1 MMRRPVFWLL
11 TCLLSGPVAADRL
24 TLEEALAAVSAAH
37 PDRRVAESDLT
48 LALAE
53 RDQALSRTDFNLYL
67 DGALRMGLRPSEL
80 GGDWESNNE
89 ARIVARKSLLDFGR
103 SRESAAAAEQEVA
116 ARRTALLNLDSL
128 RRIDIMARYFDVLL
142 ADIQYAAENEAM
154 AVAYVARDNAQDR
167 LELGELTRPQMLEL
181 ETRYQDIRE
190 RRNASLQRL
199 QATRQRL
206 AHAIN
211 RTQLPTELVEPPLKD
226 NDRRIPEYDVL
237 LPWVTERNSQILI
250 LQAQLGAADSR
261 MAAIRTENKP
271 ILEAEFIGG
280 DYSRLSSTRDDLSA
294 GLLFTIPLY
303 QGGRID
309 TRLAREQAQKEKVLA
324 QIDRLRL
331 DLAELLLE
339 TLQEIEW
346 LRGSSRAAADRQVEH
361 RDWALER
368 ARAEYELELKT
379 NLGYSMAET
388 QAAKLRRK
396 QVEFRLA
403 LALARLEAMAGG
415 SLPSIEGANQ

>member
-1 MMRRPVFWLL
+1 MMRSAVCWLL
-11 TCLLSGPVAADRL
+11 ACLLSGPVAAERL
-24 TLEEALAAVSAAH
+24 TLEEALAAVSEAH
-37 PDRRVAESDLT
+37 PDRRLAESDLT
-48 LALAE
+48 LALTE
-53 RDQALSRTDFNLYL
+53 RDQELSRTDFNLYL

-142 ADIQYAAENEAM
+142 ADIQYAADNEAM
-154 AVAYVARDNAQDR
+154 AVAYVAWDNAQDR
-167 LELGELTRPQMLEL
+167 MELGELTRPQMLEL

-211 RTQLPTELVEPPLKD
+211 RTQLPAELVESTLKD
-226 NDRRIPEYDVL
+226 NDRRIPEYEVL

-280 DYSRLSSTRDDLSA
+280 DYSRLSSTRDDVSA

-331 DLAELLLE
+331 DLAEALLE

-346 LRGSSRAAADRQVEH
+346 LRGSSRAAADRQVEY
-361 RDWALER
+361 RDWSLER

-415 SLPSIEGANQ
+415 SLPRIEGANQ

>member
-1 MMRRPVFWLL
+1 MKRSALAGLL
-11 TCLLSGPVAADRL
+11 ACLLSGPVAAERL
-24 TLEEALAAVSAAH
+24 TLEEALAAVTEAH
-37 PDRRVAESDLT
+37 PDRRLAESDLT
-48 LALAE
+48 LALTE
-53 RDQALSRTDFNLYL
+53 RDQELSRTDFNLYL
-67 DGALRMGLRPSEL
+67 DGALRMGLRPSEF

-89 ARIVARKSLLDFGR
+89 VRIVARKSLLDFGR

-128 RRIDIMARYFDVLL
+128 RRVDIMARYFDVLL
-142 ADIQYAAENEAM
+142 ADIQYAADNEAM
-154 AVAYVARDNAQDR
+154 AVAYVAWDNAQDR

-199 QATRQRL
+199 QSSRQRL

-211 RTQLPTELVEPPLKD
+211 RTQLPAELVEPTLKD

-261 MAAIRTENKP
+261 MAAVRNENKP
-271 ILEAEFIGG
+271 ILEAEFVGA
-280 DYSRLSSTRDDLSA
+280 DYSRLSTTRDDVSA

-324 QIDRLRL
+324 QIDKLRL
-331 DLAELLLE
+331 DLAEALLE

-346 LRGSSRAAADRQVEH
+346 LRGSSRAAADRQVEY

-415 SLPSIEGANQ
+415 RLPSIEGANQ

>member
-1 MMRRPVFWLL
+1 MKRSALAGLL
-11 TCLLSGPVAADRL
+11 ACLLSGPVAAERL
-24 TLEEALAAVSAAH
+24 TLEEALAAVTEAH
-37 PDRRVAESDLT
+37 PDRRLAESDLT
-48 LALAE
+48 LALTE
-53 RDQALSRTDFNLYL
+53 RDQELSRTDFNLYL
-67 DGALRMGLRPSEL
+67 DGALRMGLRPSEF

-89 ARIVARKSLLDFGR
+89 VRIVARKSLLDFGR

-116 ARRTALLNLDSL
+116 ARRTALINLDSL
-128 RRIDIMARYFDVLL
+128 RRVDIMARYFDVLL
-142 ADIQYAAENEAM
+142 ADIQYAADNEAM
-154 AVAYVARDNAQDR
+154 AVAYVAWDNAQDR
-167 LELGELTRPQMLEL
+167 LELGEMTRPQMLEL

-199 QATRQRL
+199 QSSRQRL

-211 RTQLPTELVEPPLKD
+211 RTQLPAELVEPTLKD

-261 MAAIRTENKP
+261 MAAVRNENKP
-271 ILEAEFIGG
+271 ILEAEFVGA
-280 DYSRLSSTRDDLSA
+280 DYSRLSTTRDDVSA

-324 QIDRLRL
+324 QIDKLRI
-331 DLAELLLE
+331 DLAEALLE

-346 LRGSSRAAADRQVEH
+346 LRGSSRAAADRQVEY

-403 LALARLEAMAGG
+403 LALARLEALAGG